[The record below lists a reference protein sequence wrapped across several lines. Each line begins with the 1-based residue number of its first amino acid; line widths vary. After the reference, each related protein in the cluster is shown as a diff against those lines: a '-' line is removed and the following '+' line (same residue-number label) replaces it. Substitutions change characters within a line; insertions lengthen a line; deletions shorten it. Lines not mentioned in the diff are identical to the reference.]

1 MTERQAPTARLMVG
15 SVRYVP
21 WRYLANVLLWSTIWL
36 MPVIPALITREFF
49 DSLELGTGVN
59 PAWFVAGI
67 LAYGLGRTAIMFL
80 AMHNDVH
87 LEFRVSSLLRRNMIG
102 RIYEMPAAQAVQGS
116 PGEMISRFREDV
128 DHVQETLSWTVDMV
142 GASLF
147 GAVAV
152 WILSGIDGG
161 LTLAVFAPLIVMVVV
176 AERFGGRIKR
186 YREEA
191 QAATGRIT
199 EAVGEM
205 FGAVQSVK
213 VAGAEASMV
222 DNLRG
227 LNDRR
232 RRAMVKDKVL
242 TAGLESVFWNTVSI
256 GTGLILLIGAASLAA
271 DNGLTIGE
279 FALFVYFLGF
289 VTDAGYFV
297 GIFIARFKQA
307 GVSYTRMVKLLRGGS
322 PMRLVQGVDLNLN
335 GSEVAQ
341 HAPGVAQQL
350 PRNAAGVPAGVPRCV
365 PLERLEARRLGY
377 RYPGS
382 DNGIAEIDLDIARG
396 SFTVVTGRIGA
407 GKTTL
412 LRVLLGLLPADS
424 GEIRWN
430 GEKIADPGM
439 WMVPPHAAYTPQ
451 VPSLFSMSL
460 RDNLRLGRDDSDDEI
475 RAAIRA
481 AALERD
487 LEDMPDG
494 LDTMVGPR
502 GMRLSGGQVQ
512 RTAAARMLLRRPEL
526 LVFDDLS
533 SALDVETEQT
543 LWSRLLEEHNG
554 ATALVVSHRRPA
566 LQRADQIIV
575 MEDGRIAA
583 IGTFADLRESS
594 DAFNAL
600 WTGIGN
606 GA

>member
-1 MTERQAPTARLMVG
+1 MAGAIKSE
-15 SVRYVP
+15 P
-21 WRYLANVLLWSTIWL
+21 WRYGANVVIWASIWL
-36 MPVIPALITREFF
+36 MPVIPALIVRAFF
-49 DSLELGTGVN
+49 DSLELETGAN
-59 PAWFVAGI
+59 AITFVAAI
-67 LAYGLGRTAIMFL
+67 LAYGLGRL
-80 AMHNDVH
+80 AVMVTGMHNDVH
-87 LEFRVSSLLRRNMIG
+87 FEFRNASQLRRNMLE

-128 DHVQETLSWTVDMV
+128 DHTQETISWTVDMV
-142 GASLF
+142 GATLF
-147 GAVAV
+147 ATVAV
-152 WILSGIDGG
+152 WILAGIDAG
-161 LTLAVFAPLIVMVVV
+161 LTVAVFAPLVIIVVV
-176 AERFGGRIKR
+176 AERLGGRIKR
-186 YREEA
+186 YRQDA
-191 QAATGRIT
+191 QEATGRIT

-205 FGAVQSVK
+205 FGAVQSIK
-213 VAGAEASMV
+213 VAGAEHSMV
-222 DNLRG
+222 GNLRG

-232 RRAMVKDKVL
+232 RRAMVRDKVL
-242 TAGLESVFWNTVSI
+242 TAGLESVFWNTVSV
-256 GTGLILLIGAASLAA
+256 GTGLILLIGASSLAA

-307 GVSYTRMVKLLRGGS
+307 TVSYTRMVKLLRGG
-322 PMRLVQGVDLNLN
+322 PAMRLVEKVDLELT
-335 GSEVAQ
+335 GPEPQVPVA
-341 HAPGVAQQL
+341 
-350 PRNAAGVPAGVPRCV
+350 PRRASDR
-365 PLERLEARRLGY
+365 LERLEVRGLSY
-377 RYPGS
+377 QYPRS
-382 DNGIAEIDLDIARG
+382 DNGISDVDLTLERG

-412 LRVLLGLLPADS
+412 LRAMLGLVSTDE
-424 GEIRWN
+424 GEILWN
-430 GEKIADPGM
+430 GAVIDDPAQ

-460 RDNLRLGRDDSDDEI
+460 RDNLRLGRDDTDEEI
-475 RAAIRA
+475 HTAIMS

-487 LEDMPDG
+487 LADMPDG

-543 LWSRLLEEHNG
+543 LWRRLLEEQKG
-554 ATALVVSHRRPA
+554 ATALVVSHRQPA
-566 LQRADQIIV
+566 LQRADQVIM
-575 MEDGRIAA
+575 MEGGRIVAQGTYAELLETSAA
-583 IGTFADLRESS
+583 FTT
-594 DAFNAL
+594 L
-600 WTGIGN
+600 WAGN

>member
-1 MTERQAPTARLMVG
+1 MTNRDAPTAKLMWG
-15 SVRYVP
+15 AIKSERGRYS
-21 WRYLANVLLWSTIWL
+21 ANVLLWSTIWL
-36 MPVIPALITREFF
+36 MPVIPALIVRGFF
-49 DSLELGTGVN
+49 DSLELETGANAVT
-59 PAWFVAGI
+59 FVALIVG
-67 LAYGLGRTAIMFL
+67 YGLGRVAVMVL

-87 LEFRVSSLLRRNMIG
+87 FEFRNASQLRRNMLE

-128 DHVQETLSWTVDMV
+128 DHTQETISWTVDMV
-142 GASLF
+142 GATIF
-147 GAVAV
+147 GVVAV
-152 WILSGIDGG
+152 WILTGIDAG
-161 LTLAVFAPLIVMVVV
+161 LTLAVFAPLVVMVVL
-176 AERFGGRIKR
+176 AERLGGRIKR

-205 FGAVQSVK
+205 FGAVQSIK
-213 VAGAEASMV
+213 VAGAEHSMV
-222 DNLRG
+222 ENLRE
-227 LNDRR
+227 LNDGRR
-232 RRAMVKDKVL
+232 KAMVRDKTL

-256 GTGLILLIGAASLAA
+256 GTGLILLVGAGSLAA
-271 DNGLTIGE
+271 DGGLTVGE

-307 GVSYTRMVKLLRGGS
+307 TVSYARMINLLRGGR
-322 PMRLVQGVDLNLN
+322 PMRLVDKVDLELTGPEPLIAAVPRRASDQLETLTVRELTFHYPGTDNGIRGVDLD
-335 GSEVAQ
+335 
-341 HAPGVAQQL
+341 L
-350 PRNAAGVPAGVPRCV
+350 P
-365 PLERLEARRLGY
+365 
-377 RYPGS
+377 
-382 DNGIAEIDLDIARG
+382 RG
-396 SFTVVTGRIGA
+396 SFTVVTGRIGS

-412 LRVLLGLLPADS
+412 LRALLGLVPADA
-424 GEIRWN
+424 GEILWN
-430 GEKIADPGM
+430 GELVEDPST

-460 RDNLRLGRDDSDDEI
+460 RDNLQLGRNDSDDEI
-475 RAAIRA
+475 VAAIRS

-543 LWSRLLEEHNG
+543 LWRRLLEEQVG
-554 ATALVVSHRRPA
+554 ATALVVSHRLPA
-566 LQRADQIIV
+566 LMRADQV
-575 MEDGRIAA
+575 LMMEEGRIVAR
-583 IGTFADLRESS
+583 GSYKELMETS
-594 DAFNAL
+594 DAFNSLFA
-600 WTGIGN
+600 GN
-606 GA
+606 GAS

>member
-1 MTERQAPTARLMVG
+1 LG
-15 SVRYVP
+15 
-21 WRYLANVLLWSTIWL
+21 NVFLWSTIWL

-49 DSLELGTGVN
+49 DSLELETGTN
-59 PAWFVAGI
+59 PAVFAVGI
-67 LAYGLGRTAIMFL
+67 LAYGLGRMGVMFL

-142 GASLF
+142 GAALF
-147 GAVAV
+147 GFIAV
-152 WILSGIDGG
+152 WILADIDGG
-161 LTLAVFAPLIVMVVV
+161 LTFAVFAPLVVMVIV

-213 VAGAEASMV
+213 VAGAETSMV
-222 DNLRG
+222 NNLRG

-256 GTGLILLIGAASLAA
+256 GTGLILLVGAASLAA
-271 DNGLTIGE
+271 DNGLTVGE
-279 FALFVYFLGF
+279 FALFVYFLAF
-289 VTDAGYFV
+289 VTDAGYFI

-307 GVSYTRMVKLLRGGS
+307 GVSYTRMIKLLRGGS
-322 PMRLVQGVDLNLN
+322 PMRLVEGVELDLSGPGPAAALPQIIGN
-335 GSEVAQ
+335 GGGVVAD
-341 HAPGVAQQL
+341 
-350 PRNAAGVPAGVPRCV
+350 R
-365 PLERLEARRLGY
+365 LERLEVRGLGY

-382 DNGIAEIDLDIARG
+382 DNGIAGVDLDLARG

-412 LRVLLGLLPADS
+412 LRALLGLVRADS

-430 GEKIADPGM
+430 GQAVADPAT
-439 WMVPPHAAYTPQ
+439 WMIPPQAAYTPQ

-460 RDNLRLGRDDSDDEI
+460 RDNLRLGRDDSDEEI
-475 RAAIRA
+475 HAAIRS

-502 GMRLSGGQVQ
+502 GMRLSGGQIQ

-543 LWSRLLEEHNG
+543 LWSRLLEEHAG

-583 IGTFADLRESS
+583 TGTFADLRVSS

-600 WTGIGN
+600 WTTEGN

>member
-1 MTERQAPTARLMVG
+1 MAG
-15 SVRYVP
+15 SVRFVP
-21 WRYLANVLLWSTIWL
+21 WRYVANVFLWSTIWL

-49 DSLELGTGVN
+49 DSLELETGVN
-59 PAWFVAGI
+59 PAWFVGGI
-67 LAYGLGRTAIMFL
+67 LAYGLGRMAVMFL

-147 GAVAV
+147 AAVAV
-152 WILSGIDGG
+152 WILAGIDGA
-161 LTLAVFAPLIVMVVV
+161 LTLAVFAPLIVMVIV

-205 FGAVQSVK
+205 FGAVQSIK

-222 DNLRG
+222 NNLRG

-232 RRAMVKDKVL
+232 RRAMVRDKVL

-307 GVSYTRMVKLLRGGS
+307 GVSYTRMIKLLRGGS
-322 PMRLVQGVDLNLN
+322 PMRLVEGVDLNLN
-335 GSEVAQ
+335 GSEAPRIPASGVAQ
-341 HAPGVAQQL
+341 HHHSPPGVAQQL
-350 PRNAAGVPAGVPRCV
+350 QRNAAGVPAG
-365 PLERLEARRLGY
+365 LEKLEVRGLGY

-382 DNGIAEIDLDIARG
+382 DNGIADIDLDLARG
-396 SFTVVTGRIGA
+396 SFTVITGRIGA

-412 LRVLLGLLPADS
+412 LRALLGLVRADS

-430 GEKIADPGM
+430 GEPVSDPAT
-439 WMVPPHAAYTPQ
+439 WMVPPQAAYTPQ

-543 LWSRLLEEHNG
+543 LWSRLLEEHSG

-566 LQRADQIIV
+566 LQRADEIIV
-575 MEDGRIAA
+575 MEEGRIVAV
-583 IGTFADLRESS
+583 GTFADLRESS

>member
-1 MTERQAPTARLMVG
+1 MTERQAPTARLMAG
-15 SVRYVP
+15 SVRFVP
-21 WRYLANVLLWSTIWL
+21 WRYLANVFLWSTIWL

-49 DSLELGTGVN
+49 DSLELETGVN
-59 PAWFVAGI
+59 PAWFVGGI
-67 LAYGLGRTAIMFL
+67 LAYGLGRMAVMFL

-152 WILSGIDGG
+152 WILAGIDGG
-161 LTLAVFAPLIVMVVV
+161 LTLAVFAPLIVMVIV

-205 FGAVQSVK
+205 FGAVQSIK
-213 VAGAEASMV
+213 VAGAEASTV
-222 DNLRG
+222 NNLRG

-232 RRAMVKDKVL
+232 RRAMVRDKVL

-307 GVSYTRMVKLLRGGS
+307 GVSYTRMIKLLRGGS
-322 PMRLVQGVDLNLN
+322 PMRLVDAVDLNLN
-335 GSEVAQ
+335 GTER
-341 HAPGVAQQL
+341 PGVPPQ
-350 PRNAAGVPAGVPRCV
+350 PGPGNGS
-365 PLERLEARRLGY
+365 LERLEVRGLGY

-382 DNGIAEIDLDIARG
+382 NNGIADIDLDLARG

-412 LRVLLGLLPADS
+412 LRALLGLVRADS

-430 GEKIADPGM
+430 GESVADPAT
-439 WMVPPHAAYTPQ
+439 WMIPPHAAYTPQ

-475 RAAIRA
+475 RAAIRS

-543 LWSRLLEEHNG
+543 LWTRLLEEHNG

-583 IGTFADLRESS
+583 VGTFAELRESS

-606 GA
+606 GNGT

>member
-1 MTERQAPTARLMVG
+1 MSEREAPTARLMFG
-15 SVRYVP
+15 SVRFVP
-21 WRYLANVLLWSTIWL
+21 WRYAANVLLWSAIWL
-36 MPVIPALITREFF
+36 MPIIPALITREFF
-49 DSLELGTGVN
+49 DSLELDTGAN
-59 PAWFVAGI
+59 PATLIAAVV
-67 LAYGLGRTAIMFL
+67 AYGLGRIALMFL

-87 LEFRVSSLLRRNMIG
+87 LEFRVSSLMRRNMLG

-128 DHVQETLSWTVDMV
+128 DHTQETLSWTVDMV

-147 GAVAV
+147 AGFAV
-152 WILSGIDGG
+152 WILVGIDAK
-161 LTLAVFAPLIVMVVV
+161 LTLAVFAPLVIIVLL
-176 AERFGGRIKR
+176 AERLGGRIKR

-213 VAGAEASMV
+213 VAGAESTMV
-222 DNLRG
+222 DNLRV
-227 LNDRR
+227 LNDGR

-256 GTGLILLIGAASLAA
+256 GTGLILLIGAASLAS
-271 DNGLTIGE
+271 DDGLTIGE
-279 FALFVYFLGF
+279 FALFVYFLSF

-307 GVSYTRMVKLLRGGS
+307 TVSYTRMVKLLRGG
-322 PMRLVQGVDLNLN
+322 PPLRLVQEVDLELT
-335 GSEVAQ
+335 G
-341 HAPGVAQQL
+341 
-350 PRNAAGVPAGVPRCV
+350 PRPTVPASPRGAADR
-365 PLERLEARRLGY
+365 LERLEVRQLTY
-377 RYPGS
+377 HYPNS
-382 DNGIAEIDLDIARG
+382 ANGIDGIDLDLDRG

-412 LRVLLGLLPADS
+412 LRALLGLVRADG

-430 GEKIADPGM
+430 GDLVHDPAT

-460 RDNLRLGRDDSDDEI
+460 RDNLRLGRDDTDEEI
-475 RAAIRA
+475 HTAIHS

-487 LEDMPDG
+487 LGDMPDG

-543 LWSRLLEEHNG
+543 LWGRLLDEQPG
-554 ATALVVSHRRPA
+554 STALVVSHRRPA
-566 LQRADQIIV
+566 LQRADQVIM
-575 MEDGRIAA
+575 MEAGRIVAR
-583 IGTFADLRESS
+583 GTFDELSGTNE
-594 DAFNAL
+594 AFAAL
-600 WTGIGN
+600 WTADGN
-606 GA
+606 GQP

>member
-1 MTERQAPTARLMVG
+1 MTERQAPTAKLMAG

-21 WRYLANVLLWSTIWL
+21 WRYLVNVFLWSTIWL

-49 DSLELGTGVN
+49 DSLELETGVN
-59 PAWFVAGI
+59 AVAFIVGI
-67 LAYGLGRTAIMFL
+67 LAYGLGRMAVMFL
-80 AMHNDVH
+80 AMHNEVH

-142 GASLF
+142 GASIF
-147 GAVAV
+147 GVVAM
-152 WILSGIDGG
+152 WILADIDGG
-161 LTLAVFAPLIVMVVV
+161 LTFAVFAPLIVMVIV

-191 QAATGRIT
+191 QTATGRIT

-213 VAGAEASMV
+213 VAGAETSMV
-222 DNLRG
+222 NNLRG

-232 RRAMVKDKVL
+232 RKAMVRDKVL

-256 GTGLILLIGAASLAA
+256 GTGLILLVGAASLAA

-307 GVSYTRMVKLLRGGS
+307 GVSYTRMIKLLRGGS
-322 PMRLVQGVDLNLN
+322 PMRLVQGVELDLT
-335 GSEVAQ
+335 GEVPSIAV
-341 HAPGVAQQL
+341 APRTASD
-350 PRNAAGVPAGVPRCV
+350 R
-365 PLERLEARRLGY
+365 LERLEVRGLGY

-382 DNGIAEIDLDIARG
+382 DNGIEDIDLDLVRG

-412 LRVLLGLLPADS
+412 LRALLGLVRADS
-424 GEIRWN
+424 GEILWN
-430 GEKIADPGM
+430 GRSVGDPAT

-475 RAAIRA
+475 RAAIRS

-487 LEDMPDG
+487 LVDMPDG

-543 LWSRLLEEHNG
+543 LWSRLLEEHSG

-566 LQRADQIIV
+566 LQRADQVIV
-575 MEDGRIAA
+575 MEEGRIAA
-583 IGTFADLRESS
+583 VGTFEDLRESS

-600 WTGIGN
+600 WIGN
-606 GA
+606 GSGTDRA

>member
-1 MTERQAPTARLMVG
+1 MVG

-21 WRYLANVLLWSTIWL
+21 WRYLANVFLWSTIWL

-59 PAWFVAGI
+59 PAWFVGGI
-67 LAYGLGRTAIMFL
+67 LAYGLGRMAIMFL

-147 GAVAV
+147 GVVAV
-152 WILSGIDGG
+152 WILAGIDGG
-161 LTLAVFAPLIVMVVV
+161 LTLAVFAPLIVMVVL

-191 QAATGRIT
+191 QTATGRIT

-222 DNLRG
+222 GNLRG

-322 PMRLVQGVDLNLN
+322 PMRLVQGVELDLK
-335 GSEVAQ
+335 GKQPTMATTRPQ
-341 HAPGVAQQL
+341 PAPGVVQL
-350 PRNAAGVPAGVPRCV
+350 STSGASEQVQRNAAGVA
-365 PLERLEARRLGY
+365 LESLEVRGLGY

-382 DNGIAEIDLDIARG
+382 DNGIRDIDLDIPGG

-412 LRVLLGLLPADS
+412 LRTLLGLLPADS

-430 GEKIADPGM
+430 GEMIADPAT

-460 RDNLRLGRDDSDDEI
+460 RDNLRLGRGDSDDEI
-475 RAAIRA
+475 RAAIRS

-583 IGTFADLRESS
+583 VGTFADLRESS

>member
-1 MTERQAPTARLMVG
+1 MTERNAPTAKLMVG

-49 DSLELGTGVN
+49 DSLELETGAN
-59 PAWFVAGI
+59 PAWFIAGV
-67 LAYGLGRTAIMFL
+67 LAYGLSRIGVMFL

-147 GAVAV
+147 GIVAV
-152 WILSGIDGG
+152 LILADIDGG
-161 LTLAVFAPLIVMVVV
+161 LTFAVFAPLIVMVIV

-222 DNLRG
+222 NNLRG
-227 LNDRR
+227 LNDGR
-232 RRAMVKDKVL
+232 RRAMVRDKVL

-307 GVSYTRMVKLLRGGS
+307 GVSYTRMIKLLRGGS
-322 PMRLVQGVDLNLN
+322 PMRLVQGVELDLT
-335 GSEVAQ
+335 GE
-341 HAPGVAQQL
+341 
-350 PRNAAGVPAGVPRCV
+350 VPAIAVAPRTASDR
-365 PLERLEARRLGY
+365 LERLEVRGLGY
-377 RYPGS
+377 HYPGS
-382 DNGIAEIDLDIARG
+382 DNGIVDVDLELARG

-412 LRVLLGLLPADS
+412 LRALLGLVPADS
-424 GEIRWN
+424 GEILWN
-430 GEKIADPGM
+430 GGLVVDPAT

-460 RDNLRLGRDDSDDEI
+460 RDNLRLGRVDSDEEI
-475 RAAIRA
+475 AAAMRS

-487 LEDMPDG
+487 LEGMPEG

-543 LWSRLLEEHNG
+543 LWSRLLEDHSG

-566 LQRADQIIV
+566 LQRADQVIV
-575 MEDGRIAA
+575 MEEGRIAA
-583 IGTFADLRESS
+583 VGTFEDLRESS

-600 WTGIGN
+600 WIGN
-606 GA
+606 GSS

>member
-1 MTERQAPTARLMVG
+1 MTERNAPTAKLMAG

-49 DSLELGTGVN
+49 DSLELETGVS
-59 PAWFVAGI
+59 PAWFVVGV
-67 LAYGLGRTAIMFL
+67 LAYGLGRMAVMFL

-147 GAVAV
+147 GFVAV
-152 WILSGIDGG
+152 WILADIDGG
-161 LTLAVFAPLIVMVVV
+161 LTFAVFAPLIIMVIV

-222 DNLRG
+222 NNLRG

-242 TAGLESVFWNTVSI
+242 TAGLESVFWNTVSV

-271 DNGLTIGE
+271 DDGLTIGE

-307 GVSYTRMVKLLRGGS
+307 GVSYTRMISLLRGGS
-322 PMRLVQGVDLNLN
+322 PMRLVEDVELDLTGVTPA
-335 GSEVAQ
+335 VAG
-341 HAPGVAQQL
+341 APRVASD
-350 PRNAAGVPAGVPRCV
+350 R
-365 PLERLEARRLGY
+365 LERLEVRGLGY

-382 DNGIAEIDLDIARG
+382 DNGIADIDLDLARG

-412 LRVLLGLLPADS
+412 LRALLGLVRADS

-430 GEKIADPGM
+430 GESVADPAT
-439 WMVPPHAAYTPQ
+439 WMIPPHAAYTPQ

-475 RAAIRA
+475 RAAIRS

-543 LWSRLLEEHNG
+543 LWGRLLEEHNG

-575 MEDGRIAA
+575 MEEGRIAGV
-583 IGTFADLRESS
+583 GTFADLRESS

-606 GA
+606 RNGN

>member
-1 MTERQAPTARLMVG
+1 MSERDAPTARLMAG
-15 SVRYVP
+15 AIKSEP
-21 WRYLANVLLWSTIWL
+21 WRYGANVVIWASIWL
-36 MPVIPALITREFF
+36 MPVIPALIVRAFF
-49 DSLELGTGVN
+49 DSLELETGAN
-59 PAWFVAGI
+59 AITFVAAI
-67 LAYGLGRTAIMFL
+67 LAYGLGRL
-80 AMHNDVH
+80 AVMVTGMHNDVH
-87 LEFRVSSLLRRNMIG
+87 FEFRNASQLRRNMLE

-128 DHVQETLSWTVDMV
+128 DHTQETISWTVDMV
-142 GASLF
+142 GATLF
-147 GAVAV
+147 ATVAV
-152 WILSGIDGG
+152 WILAGIDAG
-161 LTLAVFAPLIVMVVV
+161 LTVAVFAPLVIIVVV
-176 AERFGGRIKR
+176 AERLGGRIKR
-186 YREEA
+186 YRQDA
-191 QAATGRIT
+191 QEATGRIT

-205 FGAVQSVK
+205 FGAVQSIK
-213 VAGAEASMV
+213 VAGAEHSMV
-222 DNLRG
+222 GNLRG

-232 RRAMVKDKVL
+232 RRAMVRDKVL
-242 TAGLESVFWNTVSI
+242 TAGLESVFWNTVSV
-256 GTGLILLIGAASLAA
+256 GTGLILLIGASSLAA

-307 GVSYTRMVKLLRGGS
+307 TVSYTRMVKLLRGG
-322 PMRLVQGVDLNLN
+322 PAMRLVEKVDLELT
-335 GSEVAQ
+335 GPEPQVPVA
-341 HAPGVAQQL
+341 
-350 PRNAAGVPAGVPRCV
+350 PRRASDR
-365 PLERLEARRLGY
+365 LERLEVRGLSY
-377 RYPGS
+377 QYPRS
-382 DNGIAEIDLDIARG
+382 DNGISDVDLTLERG

-412 LRVLLGLLPADS
+412 LRAMLGLVSTDE
-424 GEIRWN
+424 GEILWN
-430 GEKIADPGM
+430 GAVIDDPAQ

-460 RDNLRLGRDDSDDEI
+460 RDNLRLGRDDTDEEI
-475 RAAIRA
+475 HTAIMS

-487 LEDMPDG
+487 LADMPDG

-543 LWSRLLEEHNG
+543 LWRRLLEEQKG
-554 ATALVVSHRRPA
+554 ATALVVSHRQPA
-566 LQRADQIIV
+566 LQRADQVIM
-575 MEDGRIAA
+575 MEGGRIVAQGTYAELLETSAA
-583 IGTFADLRESS
+583 FTT
-594 DAFNAL
+594 L
-600 WTGIGN
+600 WAGN

>member
-1 MTERQAPTARLMVG
+1 MWLGMSLYRTLARPAF
-15 SVRYVP
+15 VR
-21 WRYLANVLLWSTIWL
+21 S
-36 MPVIPALITREFF
+36 IPA
-49 DSLELGTGVN
+49 
-59 PAWFVAGI
+59 P
-67 LAYGLGRTAIMFL
+67 
-80 AMHNDVH
+80 
-87 LEFRVSSLLRRNMIG
+87 VSS
-102 RIYEMPAAQAVQGS
+102 
-116 PGEMISRFREDV
+116 
-128 DHVQETLSWTVDMV
+128 
-142 GASLF
+142 
-147 GAVAV
+147 
-152 WILSGIDGG
+152 
-161 LTLAVFAPLIVMVVV
+161 APL
-176 AERFGGRIKR
+176 
-186 YREEA
+186 REEA

-222 DNLRG
+222 NNLRG

-242 TAGLESVFWNTVSI
+242 TAGLESVFWNTVSV

-271 DNGLTIGE
+271 DDGLTIGE

-307 GVSYTRMVKLLRGGS
+307 GVSYTRMISLLRGGS
-322 PMRLVQGVDLNLN
+322 PMRLVEDVELDLTGVTPA
-335 GSEVAQ
+335 VAG
-341 HAPGVAQQL
+341 APRVASD
-350 PRNAAGVPAGVPRCV
+350 R
-365 PLERLEARRLGY
+365 LERLEVRGLGY

-382 DNGIAEIDLDIARG
+382 DNGIADIDLDLARG

-412 LRVLLGLLPADS
+412 LRALLGLVRADS

-430 GEKIADPGM
+430 GGSVADPAT
-439 WMVPPHAAYTPQ
+439 WMIPPHAAYTPQ

-475 RAAIRA
+475 RAAIRS

-543 LWSRLLEEHNG
+543 LWGRLLEEHNG

-575 MEDGRIAA
+575 MEEGRIAGV
-583 IGTFADLRESS
+583 GTFADLRESS

-606 GA
+606 RNGN